1 MTSSW
6 EPGTW
11 PPPHLLYGGDY
22 NPEQWPPAVWR
33 EDAALMAAAGVNLA
47 TVGVFSW
54 ARLEP
59 APGEY
64 DFGWLTEVLDLLDD
78 AGVGVVLATPTAA
91 PPPWLTV
98 AHPDILPVDAAGLRY
113 SPGSRQAFCVHHPEY
128 RRAALAITGELAR
141 QLGQHPAVRLWH
153 IHNEYACHVPQCF
166 CDISAA
172 AFRDWLRARYAS
184 PAELTHAWGGAF
196 WSQRYGSFD
205 EVLPPRVTPSF
216 ASPGQALDYRRFS
229 SDSYLAAFAAERDL
243 VRSLTGSLPV
253 TTNFMGFFKPLDYFT
268 WAREED
274 VCSTDNYPDPAD
286 PDSPM
291 LTALHYD
298 LVRSLKRD
306 VPWLVMEQTTSRV
319 NWRGVNSAKVP
330 GRMRADSY
338 QALARGATGIGFFQ
352 WRASAAGAEKFHSA
366 MLGHA
371 GTATPAWREVTRLG
385 AELARLGEVRAAPV
399 QADCA
404 IAFSWPSWWAME
416 QPSRPSS
423 DLQLLDQVRWLY
435 RPLHESGMTADFVA
449 PGADLSRYP
458 VLLVPS
464 LYLLT
469 EAEGASI
476 RDYVAGGGTAVISFW
491 SGIVDE
497 RDRVYPGPYGGPL
510 RELLG
515 GAVVDVAPLQPGET
529 ADVAWAGGRRSAGT
543 HWLDVIEPGDGEV
556 LARLDSTPWAGR
568 PAVLRHRVGAG
579 QAYYLGTRI
588 DHESLTAL
596 LGQALGTDLAA
607 AAAALGAGV
616 ERVTRRDAAVSYEFW
631 INHASQPAPVTLA
644 AGGHELLSGT
654 DAGEQLVLPP
664 QGVAIVRRPGP
675 AHAG

>member
-1 MTSSW
+1 MGAMTSSW

-22 NPEQWPPAVWR
+22 NPEQWPPPVWR
-33 EDAALMAAAGVNLA
+33 EDAALMRKAGVNLA

-98 AHPDILPVDAAGLRY
+98 AHPDILPVDAAGVRY

-141 QLGQHPAVRLWH
+141 QLGQHPAVRMWH

-216 ASPGQALDYRRFS
+216 ANPGQTLDYRRFS
-229 SDSYLAAFAAERDL
+229 SDSYLAAFTAERDL
-243 VRSLTGSLPV
+243 VRSFTGSLPV
-253 TTNFMGFFKPLDYFT
+253 TTNFMGFFKPLDYFR

-319 NWRGVNSAKVP
+319 NWRAVNSAKVP

-371 GTATPAWREVTRLG
+371 GTGHAGLAGGDRAGRG
-385 AELARLGEVRAAPV
+385 A
-399 QADCA
+399 
-404 IAFSWPSWWAME
+404 
-416 QPSRPSS
+416 
-423 DLQLLDQVRWLY
+423 
-435 RPLHESGMTADFVA
+435 
-449 PGADLSRYP
+449 GADRRDP
-458 VLLVPS
+458 RR
-464 LYLLT
+464 
-469 EAEGASI
+469 AGA
-476 RDYVAGGGTAVISFW
+476 AG
-491 SGIVDE
+491 
-497 RDRVYPGPYGGPL
+497 
-510 RELLG
+510 
-515 GAVVDVAPLQPGET
+515 
-529 ADVAWAGGRRSAGT
+529 
-543 HWLDVIEPGDGEV
+543 
-556 LARLDSTPWAGR
+556 
-568 PAVLRHRVGAG
+568 LRHRVLLAQLVGDGAALPAVVVAAGAG
-579 QAYYLGTRI
+579 PGPVA
-588 DHESLTAL
+588 
-596 LGQALGTDLAA
+596 
-607 AAAALGAGV
+607 V
-616 ERVTRRDAAVSYEFW
+616 PAAVRGRDDRGLRR
-631 INHASQPAPVTLA
+631 AGRGPVPLPGA
-644 AGGHELLSGT
+644 AGAEP
-654 DAGEQLVLPP
+654 V
-664 QGVAIVRRPGP
+664 P
-675 AHAG
+675 ADRG